1 MSTSSLHPL
10 TRAAE
15 VAYAALQEI
24 GRADLAQGLLWYEDD
39 DGPYAEFDD
48 QILDKA
54 DWALIDRAET
64 LGRAAI
70 GLPSRLR
77 WEAHH
82 A

>member
-1 MSTSSLHPL
+1 MTSSFHAP

-15 VAYAALQEI
+15 VAYAALREI
-24 GRADLAQGLLWYEDD
+24 GRDDLAQGLLWYEDD

-48 QILDKA
+48 CVLDKA

-77 WEAHH
+77 WETAN